1 MLRKLLLIL
10 LVPLPVCCLPATN
23 AQQQRPRLAVLTDIG
38 GDPDDQQSLIRL
50 MLYTNELDVRLLI
63 ASAAGTVGELK
74 EAVTRPELIREIVEA
89 FGQVRPQLL
98 QHAEHWPTAEELLSR
113 TCSGNQLRGRMAV
126 GEQFDT
132 EASRRLLHEIDAATP
147 EDPLNISIWGGQ
159 TDFAQAL
166 WRAKQSKTPANFQQF
181 CRSFRVYDIND
192 QDSLADWIRSE
203 FPGLFYIL
211 ASKPAGRD
219 RRDGIYRGMYLTGD
233 ISTTS
238 RDWVEHN
245 IRSTG
250 PLGALYPVTTWT
262 APNPHSCLK
271 EGDTPSWFF
280 FLPRGGNDPAHP
292 EQPGWGGRFIRENV
306 GWYRDPPFADGYDPR
321 TEVSR
326 WRTEFQQDFALRMS
340 WCRKNAEQ

>member
-98 QHAEHWPTAEELLSR
+98 QHAKGWPTAEELLSR

-132 EASRRLLHEIDAATP
+132 DASRRLLQEIDAATP

-166 WRAKQSKTPANFQQF
+166 WRAKQSKTPAEFQQF

-211 ASKPAGRD
+211 
-219 RRDGIYRGMYLTGD
+219 
-233 ISTTS
+233 
-238 RDWVEHN
+238 
-245 IRSTG
+245 
-250 PLGALYPVTTWT
+250 
-262 APNPHSCLK
+262 
-271 EGDTPSWFF
+271 
-280 FLPRGGNDPAHP
+280 
-292 EQPGWGGRFIRENV
+292 
-306 GWYRDPPFADGYDPR
+306 
-321 TEVSR
+321 
-326 WRTEFQQDFALRMS
+326 
-340 WCRKNAEQ
+340 